1 MSFMLDNSYNKF
13 QFTKNV
19 NEKEQTLS
27 KFDENNFS
35 QLPVLTSH
43 LNMEVPI
50 QIIRLYAFE

>member
-1 MSFMLDNSYNKF
+1 MLGNSYNKF